1 MAFLLRRP
9 FTLTAA
15 LKQAPTFTSASSRAF
30 HQISPRKRANVFSF
44 AKQSSPIT
52 SLASSRHAFQRTYMQ
67 PATPVS
73 SPSTGNL
80 AQRLLYG
87 AGIVGGTILATNL
100 LFNRETREDGGMPPF
115 ERSYLNETFLHT
127 GLGVG
132 IIGVAA
138 SALHQSGW
146 SVRLMASNPWLVI
159 GGGLAMSIGTMY
171 GCFATSPEK

>member
-1 MAFLLRRP
+1 MAFTLRTP
-9 FTLTAA
+9 FALATV
-15 LKQAPTFTSASSRAF
+15 LKQMPKAVQSSSRAF
-30 HQISPRKRANVFSF
+30 HQISPSNHLRAGLIS
-44 AKQSSPIT
+44 KSTSPIT
-52 SLASSRHAFQRTYMQ
+52 ALAKSRTTFQRTYIQ
-67 PATPVS
+67 PA
-73 SPSTGNL
+73 SPITGPNAGNL
-80 AQRLLYG
+80 TQRLLYG
-87 AGIVGGTILATNL
+87 AGIVGGTIFATNL

-159 GGGLAMSIGTMY
+159 AGGLAMSVGTMY